1 MAENAAFLTILSG
14 DSVEPVHVAF
24 DVGRLNSNGG
34 VMLAEIER
42 EFLMASRD
50 GALINALGKKLQH
63 YGVFQ
68 DYEDRFFALVKASKQ

>member
-1 MAENAAFLTILSG
+1 MADNAAFLTILSG

-42 EFLMASRD
+42 EFQMAERL
-50 GALINALGKKLQH
+50 A
-63 YGVFQ
+63 
-68 DYEDRFFALVKASKQ
+68 RCW